1 MPGDWF
7 TNFRETYGFAMIF
20 AHQHTIRGMAKF
32 RRSLWLGLTAA
43 MMVCASMPRAGA
55 QDVDVEV
62 IVPESPGDEETIV
75 EDFTFTERSGRTVT
89 RADLLGKPW
98 LACFVFTRCAST
110 CPKVTAAMSEL
121 SHALKDK
128 DVQLVTITVD
138 PDHDTPEVLSRYAEQ
153 FRADPDRWWF
163 VTGDKADTFH
173 LLHHSFGVAAA
184 DNPDGPPG
192 FQVIHSN
199 NIMHVNAEGEVV
211 GKYNAVVPD
220 DVVALRRV
228 LVNGMETPEK
238 HRFVKPK
245 PGIRIGE
252 EPMAEDL
259 ATTRPPAAEPSEE
272 PEAEGEDAVADVPDW
287 VKSLPEVNASLNSL
301 ATILLLLGYG
311 LIRARKITAHRNVML
326 AAFSV
331 SVAFLTCYLIY
342 HYHHLSKPFGGTGS
356 IRMVYF
362 AILIT
367 HIILAVPVPFLAGI
381 TIYRGLAGQVEK
393 HRRIAKITFPIWL
406 YVSITGVIIYVMLY
420 QWPV

>member
-1 MPGDWF
+1 
-7 TNFRETYGFAMIF
+7 MIF
-20 AHQHTIRGMAKF
+20 AHRQTKQMMAKF
-32 RRSLWLGLTAA
+32 RRSLWLGLTAT
-43 MMVCASMPRAGA
+43 MMVCASVPRAGA
-55 QDVDVEV
+55 QAVDVEV
-62 IVPESPGDEETIV
+62 IAPESPGDEESIV

-110 CPKVTAAMSEL
+110 CPKVTAAMAEL
-121 SHALKDK
+121 SRAVKDT

-153 FRADPDRWWF
+153 FRADLDRWWF

-173 LLHHSFGVAAA
+173 LLHGSFGVAAA

-199 NIMHVNAEGEVV
+199 NIMHVDAEGQVV

-228 LVNGMETPEK
+228 LVKGMETPEK

-245 PGIRIGE
+245 IGIRIGE
-252 EPMAEDL
+252 EPMAEEL
-259 ATTRPPAAEPSEE
+259 ATTRPPAADPSEE
-272 PEAEGEDAVADVPDW
+272 PAAEADDGDEEIPDW
-287 VKSLPEVNASLNSL
+287 VKSFPEIDAALNSL
-301 ATILLLLGYG
+301 ATVLLLLGYG
-311 LIRARKITAHRNVML
+311 LIRARKIIAHRNVML
-326 AAFSV
+326 TAFGV
-331 SVAFLTCYLIY
+331 SVVFLGFYLIH
-342 HYHHLSKPFGGTGS
+342 HYYTGSKPFLGTGAT
-356 IRMVYF
+356 RVVYF
-362 AILIT
+362 LILIT
-367 HIILAVPVPFLAGI
+367 HIFLAAAVPFLAGI